1 MGRFTEE
8 NESAGWVEI
17 SFLGLKK
24 ERRYSNLQTT

>member
-8 NESAGWVEI
+8 NESAGSMEI

-24 ERRYSNLQTT
+24 KRSYSNLEAT